1 MMFGCGPSWFPG
13 LETSGFIVPAPMSL
27 SVAGRCGHFLVAP
40 TLDLE
45 QTHQPELEDSE
56 HLGPIP

>member
-1 MMFGCGPSWFPG
+1 MMFECGPSWFPG

-27 SVAGRCGHFLVAP
+27 SVAGRLWTLPCGP
-40 TLDLE
+40 SLDLE
-45 QTHQPELEDSE
+45 QTHQPELENSE